1 MNLDFNNLTK
11 FHKEILK
18 KLSLWQHQHK
28 CGLPCR
34 TLYTYFFYEQYTEK
48 EICDAL
54 DELER
59 LGFVTKIKGPV
70 GFTYELVDKQYLIVK
85 STLNGGSVFK
95 FLRKKPKILLFG
107 SGSILSNNCLYY
119 CKNLRIGTPYSPIIA
134 SLYYPIP
141 NSSPETY
148 WLFTFSISCS

>member
-11 FHKEILK
+11 LHKEILK

-70 GFTYELVDKQYLIVK
+70 GFTYELVDKQYLVVK
-85 STLNGGSVFK
+85 KHFKWWLRFQVFK
-95 FLRKKPKILLFG
+95 EKA
-107 SGSILSNNCLYY
+107 
-119 CKNLRIGTPYSPIIA
+119 KNFAI
-134 SLYYPIP
+134 
-141 NSSPETY
+141 
-148 WLFTFSISCS
+148 WLWKHFKQ